1 MDLKSVNHEKY
12 YSKMIEE
19 QQHFSETKVL
29 LILDAYS
36 GRYRSLMPRKPFK
49 TSKTEH
55 QARTK
60 RLTVSKRYDIRIR
73 GLVYV

>member
-19 QQHFSETKVL
+19 QQHFSETNVL

-36 GRYRSLMPRKPFK
+36 GRYNGYNAEKAI
-49 TSKTEH
+49 
-55 QARTK
+55 QNQ
-60 RLTVSKRYDIRIR
+60 YN
-73 GLVYV
+73 